1 MRACL
6 SLLLIFLSFNTFT
19 QVDTNRNE
27 WVKPRDFGRYFLA
40 DRYAP
45 IVKLG
50 VGLMKVIPDYD
61 ISEEPRST
69 AIVAEPVLG
78 AQVPLYNLYE
88 GQHRFA
94 ISFPISF
101 SVWFDFKET
110 RTAPILNTDYR
121 FAVPEFN
128 YNYSFKSGWLDNI
141 GVKFIPFFHESTHIG
156 DEILIDKIRDS
167 IPMARINVSYET
179 FEIACVLNDP
189 LDRKIRN
196 NALRVGAKFLW
207 NPKKGF
213 YSSDSLERSPNLEID
228 PSTRWIEPYIQYQYQ
243 DRTTWVSFKGR
254 ALFVASVDLY
264 LRVRYGYPYSFLDD
278 NGNVVVRQDGE
289 AYQLCTNVLVGWKF
303 LQKKKKVSDVGVFLH
318 GYYGIN
324 PHGQFRNISN
334 YPFVGIKLIYD
345 LL

>member
-1 MRACL
+1 MMKLLFILGVLIPVL
-6 SLLLIFLSFNTFT
+6 SQAQLDSLV
-19 QVDTNRNE
+19 QE

-50 VGLMKVIPDYD
+50 VGLMRVIPDYD

-78 AQVPLYNLYE
+78 AQIPLYNLYK
-88 GQHRFA
+88 GRHRFS

-101 SVWFDFKET
+101 SVWFDFKEA

-128 YNYSFKSGWLDNI
+128 YNYSFKNSKLGNI

-179 FEIACVLNDP
+179 FELGCVLNDP
-189 LDRKIRN
+189 FDRKIRN

-207 NPKKGF
+207 NPKKGY

-228 PSTRWIEPYIQYQYQ
+228 PSQRWIEPYVQYQYQ
-243 DRTTWVSFKGR
+243 DPTTWISFGGK
-254 ALFVASVDLY
+254 AMFVASVDFY
-264 LRVRYGYPYSFLDD
+264 LRVRFGYPYAYLNDYGD
-278 NGNVVVRQDGE
+278 VEVRQDGE
-289 AYQLCTNVLVGWKF
+289 AYELCTNVLAGWKF
-303 LQKKKKVSDVGVFLH
+303 VRKSGKVSDVGVFLH

-324 PHGQFRNISN
+324 PHGQFRNIPN
-334 YPFVGIKLIYD
+334 YPFVGIKIIYD